1 MNKEIQRL
9 KTFDDDED
17 KYAYHPKVIAKAG
30 FYKVENEFICFN
42 CNLKLSAK
50 DIDTG
55 KNIVEIHQDRD
66 ASCTFAHN
74 LPFLPRSRLYKDGD
88 KELRYEMKRLET
100 FINWPGDGKII
111 TLRDLANGKPVGN
124 VPIVEDKILKKI
136 LGRYS
141 IYPLDG
147 SLLRPIHKKYA
158 TEESRRSTYY
168 DKDNWP
174 LKDQSFVEK
183 LVEAGFYYTGIS
195 DHVSC
200 FHCGVGLRNWE
211 DDDDPWKLHAIWS
224 ASCHYVYL
232 QKGEAF
238 INKHNLNHPVS
249 SSVNA
254 VTEHDWNHLLG
265 LDYTRKILMLGFP
278 TVAVRDALRD
288 QVIQT
293 GIPFSSEVEYSNNP
307 MYRHE
312 ISFNLPYPN
321 LTYHLES
328 EYRITLDELNNY
340 EITSRISSYLDR
352 YQTAP
357 LITIWKYL
365 IDQDIDTRT
374 TSTPINSIE
383 KCDNV
388 SDNQLNERRLCKVC
402 MTAEVEVVTFPCHHM
417 VCCSD
422 CLSTQA
428 QCPVWYSVFISK
440 IFPYETTTIIKKSK
454 SCLSINIGM
463 IVCVESFQSASL
475 LAETTPRQ
483 SCFSEDGCRRL
494 QDLAISALSP
504 PSIALHTSMFSKI
517 KSRSSTFHVSS
528 TPGKL

>member
-1 MNKEIQRL
+1 MPIS
-9 KTFDDDED
+9 
-17 KYAYHPKVIAKAG
+17 G
-30 FYKVENEFICFN
+30 
-42 CNLKLSAK
+42 S
-50 DIDTG
+50 IDT
-55 KNIVEIHQDRD
+55 ITE
-66 ASCTFAHN
+66 HN
-74 LPFLPRSRLYKDGD
+74 LS
-88 KELRYEMKRLET
+88 
-100 FINWPGDGKII
+100 
-111 TLRDLANGKPVGN
+111 
-124 VPIVEDKILKKI
+124 
-136 LGRYS
+136 
-141 IYPLDG
+141 
-147 SLLRPIHKKYA
+147 
-158 TEESRRSTYY
+158 
-168 DKDNWP
+168 
-174 LKDQSFVEK
+174 
-183 LVEAGFYYTGIS
+183 
-195 DHVSC
+195 
-200 FHCGVGLRNWE
+200 
-211 DDDDPWKLHAIWS
+211 
-224 ASCHYVYL
+224 
-232 QKGEAF
+232 
-238 INKHNLNHPVS
+238 HPVS

-293 GIPFSSEVEYSNNP
+293 GIPFSSEVECISAVRKKIESYIKNTDYTTELSMECIANYRAVYTVMSFIKMIRKKFISTTINDDDDYPDDSVYLYKQPIFNPDADSNNP

-374 TSTPINSIE
+374 TSTPINSIGVLPTSPSLEDILNNIYNDYDDGDNANNSNNQGFTRITIYLHMNNGMDSPNQDANTARRDSDIQNNERMNGGRDLPNQDTNTARRDPGIQNIEYIETTKNSTLE

-428 QCPVWYSVFISK
+428 QCPVCRGMIDH
-440 IFPYETTTIIKKSK
+440 IIKP
-454 SCLSINIGM
+454 I
-463 IVCVESFQSASL
+463 L
-475 LAETTPRQ
+475 L
-483 SCFSEDGCRRL
+483 
-494 QDLAISALSP
+494 
-504 PSIALHTSMFSKI
+504 
-517 KSRSSTFHVSS
+517 
-528 TPGKL
+528 